1 MTRPAPR
8 NFAWIVGRAETRVGL
23 GRSSVAQIDAMHC
36 RQATT
41 PRSTANYEKKPS
53 AEIHVSTV
61 ATTLQRVRK
70 PIGLALQGGGSWG
83 AYTWG
88 VLDVLLASRTI
99 SIAQLSG
106 TSAGAINAAIVA
118 SALAKGSAAQARK
131 SLRAFWLRVADP
143 ALADLARKI
152 WGPAERSLRQSFG
165 AWLLSSGAVTP
176 YNANPL
182 GINPL
187 RDAIEAHVDID
198 AIRSKSSPALF
209 VTVTNVKTGLPRVI
223 ANDAM
228 SIDAL
233 LASAC
238 VPELFQAVELD
249 GERYWDGGYCGN
261 PTLWPMIHSGL
272 ADDLIVVQLAP
283 EFAEVPTDGPGDTAP
298 RRRDHIQ
305 FEPCRR
311 DAGDH
316 RDARACRAKRRYV
329 APARASHAPHRAAA
343 RRAPRARLVDRSA
356 RARGCSCFMDE
367 GRIASQALPV
377 RTRRRHRRA
386 RDPGRGQ
393 GLFRRSQAQGACARE
408 GRTARG
414 RQAPAAGES
423 RTPLTEGY
431 RIG

>member
-1 MTRPAPR
+1 M
-8 NFAWIVGRAETRVGL
+8 
-23 GRSSVAQIDAMHC
+23 
-36 RQATT
+36 
-41 PRSTANYEKKPS
+41 KKNR
-53 AEIHVSTV
+53 AEIHVQPA
-61 ATTLQRVRK
+61 ATPQKVKK

-99 SIAQLSG
+99 SIAQFSG

-118 SALAKGSAAQARK
+118 SALAKGSAAQARE

-283 EFAEVPTDGPGDTAP
+283 EFAEVPTDGLAI
-298 RRRDHIQ
+298 RRRVGEIIFNSSLVAEMQAITAMRAFAERNTDTSHLLALRMHRIG
-305 FEPCRR
+305 PPR
-311 DAGDH
+311 DELHGQGSPSE
-316 RDARACRAKRRYV
+316 RSRAWLQLL
-329 APARASHAPHRAAA
+329 H
-343 RRAPRARLVDRSA
+343 
-356 RARGCSCFMDE
+356 GE
-367 GRIASQALPV
+367 GRIASRRFLSAHGGDIGVRETLDVAKAYSDGHKPKMRVPVKEGPPEAAKRPQPANPESRLPKTTESGDRHKTGVVPAPDSSIRGQASAG
-377 RTRRRHRRA
+377 TRRRSSKDTGFPLA
-386 RDPGRGQ
+386 RD
-393 GLFRRSQAQGACARE
+393 
-408 GRTARG
+408 
-414 RQAPAAGES
+414 
-423 RTPLTEGY
+423 
-431 RIG
+431 

>member
-1 MTRPAPR
+1 MKKKLAEINVPPA
-8 NFAWIVGRAETRVGL
+8 A
-23 GRSSVAQIDAMHC
+23 
-36 RQATT
+36 T
-41 PRSTANYEKKPS
+41 PRKVK
-53 AEIHVSTV
+53 
-61 ATTLQRVRK
+61 K

-99 SIAQLSG
+99 SIAQFSG

-118 SALAKGSAAQARK
+118 SALAKGSATQARK

-165 AWLLSSGAVTP
+165 AWLLSSGAMTP
-176 YNANPL
+176 YNSNPL

-249 GERYWDGGYCGN
+249 GEQYWDGGYCGN

-283 EFAEVPTDGPGDTAP
+283 EFAEVPTDGLGI
-298 RRRDHIQ
+298 RRRVGEIIFNSSLVAEMQAITAMRALAERNADTSHLLAVRMHRIG
-305 FEPCRR
+305 PPR
-311 DAGDH
+311 DELHAQGSPSE
-316 RDARACRAKRRYV
+316 RSRAWLK
-329 APARASHAPHRAAA
+329 
-343 RRAPRARLVDRSA
+343 LLQ
-356 RARGCSCFMDE
+356 GE
-367 GRIASQALPV
+367 GRIAGRRFLSAHGADVGVRETLDVAKAYSDGHKPKMRVPMKEELQAVDNVLLPANAES
-377 RTRRRHRRA
+377 RLPRTAESGDRFHKAGGAPAPASSIRGRATAGTRRRSSKSTRF
-386 RDPGRGQ
+386 PLSYQ
-393 GLFRRSQAQGACARE
+393 NERE
-408 GRTARG
+408 
-414 RQAPAAGES
+414 
-423 RTPLTEGY
+423 
-431 RIG
+431 

>member
-1 MTRPAPR
+1 MKKNLAEINVRPA
-8 NFAWIVGRAETRVGL
+8 A
-23 GRSSVAQIDAMHC
+23 
-36 RQATT
+36 T
-41 PRSTANYEKKPS
+41 PRK
-53 AEIHVSTV
+53 
-61 ATTLQRVRK
+61 VRK

-99 SIAQLSG
+99 SIAQFSG

-131 SLRAFWLRVADP
+131 SLRAFWFRVADP

-165 AWLLSSGAVTP
+165 AWLLSSGAMTP
-176 YNANPL
+176 YNSNPL

-249 GERYWDGGYCGN
+249 GEQYWDGGYCGN

-283 EFAEVPTDGPGDTAP
+283 EFAEVPTDGLGI
-298 RRRDHIQ
+298 RRRVGEIIFNSSLVAEMQAITAMRALAERNADTSHLLAVRMHRIG
-305 FEPCRR
+305 PPR
-311 DAGDH
+311 DELHAQGSPSE
-316 RDARACRAKRRYV
+316 RSRAWLK
-329 APARASHAPHRAAA
+329 
-343 RRAPRARLVDRSA
+343 LLQ
-356 RARGCSCFMDE
+356 GE
-367 GRIASQALPV
+367 GRIAGRRFLSAHGADVGVRETLDVAKAYSDGHKPKMRVPVKEELQDVDKVLLPANAESRLARTAESGDRFHKAGGV
-377 RTRRRHRRA
+377 PAPASNIRGRATAGTRRRSSTSTRF
-386 RDPGRGQ
+386 PLSYQ
-393 GLFRRSQAQGACARE
+393 NERE
-408 GRTARG
+408 
-414 RQAPAAGES
+414 
-423 RTPLTEGY
+423 
-431 RIG
+431 

>member
-1 MTRPAPR
+1 MKK
-8 NFAWIVGRAETRVGL
+8 IVTESWVLPG
-23 GRSSVAQIDAMHC
+23 
-36 RQATT
+36 AT
-41 PRSTANYEKKPS
+41 PQKAK
-53 AEIHVSTV
+53 
-61 ATTLQRVRK
+61 K

-88 VLDVLLASRTI
+88 VLDALLASRSI

-118 SALAKGSAAQARK
+118 SALAKGSAADARK
-131 SLRAFWLRVADP
+131 ALRAFWLRVADP

-152 WGPAERSLRQSFG
+152 WGPAERSMRQSFG

-176 YNANPL
+176 YNSNPL

-198 AIRSKSSPALF
+198 AIRSRFSPALF

-249 GERYWDGGYCGN
+249 GEWYWDGGYCGN

-283 EFAEVPTDGPGDTAP
+283 EFSEVPTDGHGI
-298 RRRDHIQ
+298 RRRVGEIIFNSSLVAEMQAITAMRALAERNADSSHLLAIRMHRIGPPRDELHERGSSMERSRAWLQ
-305 FEPCRR
+305 LLQDEGQIAGKRFLSAHGAAVGVRETLDVARAFSDGHKPKMRVAPKDGPR
-311 DAGDH
+311 DAEKD
-316 RDARACRAKRRYV
+316 
-329 APARASHAPHRAAA
+329 
-343 RRAPRARLVDRSA
+343 LQSA
-356 RARGCSCFMDE
+356 NA
-367 GRIASQALPV
+367 
-377 RTRRRHRRA
+377 
-386 RDPGRGQ
+386 
-393 GLFRRSQAQGACARE
+393 
-408 GRTARG
+408 
-414 RQAPAAGES
+414 
-423 RTPLTEGY
+423 
-431 RIG
+431 

>member
-1 MTRPAPR
+1 MKKIADAVPIEPA
-8 NFAWIVGRAETRVGL
+8 
-23 GRSSVAQIDAMHC
+23 
-36 RQATT
+36 AT
-41 PRSTANYEKKPS
+41 PPK
-53 AEIHVSTV
+53 
-61 ATTLQRVRK
+61 VRK

-88 VLDVLLASRTI
+88 VLDALLASRNI

-118 SALAKGSAAQARK
+118 SALANGSVAEARK

-152 WGPAERSLRQSFG
+152 WGPAERSMRQSFG

-176 YNANPL
+176 YNSNPL
-182 GINPL
+182 GLNPL

-198 AIRSKSSPALF
+198 AIRGKSSPALF

-261 PTLWPMIHSGL
+261 PTLWPMIHSGI

-283 EFAEVPTDGPGDTAP
+283 EFAEVPTDGQGI
-298 RRRDHIQ
+298 RRRVGEIIFNSSLVAEMQ
-305 FEPCRR
+305 
-311 DAGDH
+311 AIT
-316 RDARACRAKRRYV
+316 AMRALAERNAD
-329 APARASHAPHRAAA
+329 ASHLLAVRMHRIGPPREALHEHGTSTE
-343 RRAPRARLVDRSA
+343 RSRAWLQLLQ
-356 RARGCSCFMDE
+356 GE
-367 GRIASQALPV
+367 GQLAGKRFLSTHGADIGV
-377 RTRRRHRRA
+377 RETLDVAGAYSDGHKPKMRVA
-386 RDPGRGQ
+386 VKEGPDDTGQ
-393 GLFRRSQAQGACARE
+393 GVQSASA
-408 GRTARG
+408 
-414 RQAPAAGES
+414 
-423 RTPLTEGY
+423 
-431 RIG
+431 

>member
-1 MTRPAPR
+1 MDLRLRDGINGAISFLPGHEPLRRVVPPAPISNMKKTDAR
-8 NFAWIVGRAETRVGL
+8 LRTPPSFAA
-23 GRSSVAQIDAMHC
+23 
-36 RQATT
+36 
-41 PRSTANYEKKPS
+41 P
-53 AEIHVSTV
+53 
-61 ATTLQRVRK
+61 K

-88 VLDVLLASRTI
+88 VLDVLLGRRGI

-118 SALAKGSAAQARK
+118 SALAKGSAPEARRA
-131 SLRAFWLRVADP
+131 LRAFWLRVADP
-143 ALADLARKI
+143 ALTDLARKI

-176 YNANPL
+176 YNSNPL
-182 GINPL
+182 GLNPL
-187 RDAIEAHVDID
+187 RDAIETFVDID

-283 EFAEVPTDGPGDTAP
+283 EFAEVPTDGQGI
-298 RRRDHIQ
+298 RRRVGEIIFNSSLVAEMQAITAMRALAERNADPSHLLAVRMHRIG
-305 FEPCRR
+305 PPR
-311 DAGDH
+311 DELHAHGSATERSRAWLQLL
-316 RDARACRAKRRYV
+316 RDEGEHAARHFLAAHGCDLGVRETLDVARAFSDGHKPKMRVGVHDAV
-329 APARASHAPHRAAA
+329 HGTEARMP
-343 RRAPRARLVDRSA
+343 SA
-356 RARGCSCFMDE
+356 NA
-367 GRIASQALPV
+367 
-377 RTRRRHRRA
+377 
-386 RDPGRGQ
+386 
-393 GLFRRSQAQGACARE
+393 
-408 GRTARG
+408 
-414 RQAPAAGES
+414 
-423 RTPLTEGY
+423 
-431 RIG
+431 